1 MAIIE
6 IKKKPMIPYHP
17 KFKLI
22 KLLLIIFENLSP
34 YPIEENKKI
43 NE

>member
-1 MAIIE
+1 MEIIE

-17 KFKLI
+17 KFKFI